1 MSLRKISGADA
12 DDFDDLRCSFCG
24 GKPSEN
30 ADLVEG
36 TDAVIC
42 DECVAGCA
50 DLLRA
55 QEPESQPIS
64 DNVDEASDGSGARV
78 SRVFFRLLREADLGR
93 LLPLD
98 DLLELMADAL
108 RRFSAG
114 QVAQPVRT
122 VLPVGSHGQLFGM
135 MPAYIPGL
143 LTFGTKLVSVV
154 PSNAGTRVPTHLAT
168 LLLFTPETGALVAV
182 VDGQYITAYRT
193 AAVSAVSADLLARE
207 ESGVLAIIG
216 SGVQARSHLEAMD
229 RVFELSETRVWSP
242 TPEHQEQFVDDM
254 KTVTASRLV
263 GSPSAAD
270 AVRGADLVVIAT
282 SASEPVVQN
291 DWVKAG
297 AHVISVGACRPT
309 ERELDPALVRRGR
322 LFVDSRAAALV
333 ESGDIV
339 MGIQDGQLRPSHII
353 GELGEVIAGKVEGR
367 RSPRDVTIFKSLGL
381 AVEDVMA
388 ADLAY
393 RRAVEQGV
401 GSDHE
406 L

>member
-1 MSLRKISGADA
+1 MSASPAARTSCERRSPRASRHLTTSTKPPTGA
-12 DDFDDLRCSFCG
+12 
-24 GKPSEN
+24 
-30 ADLVEG
+30 V
-36 TDAVIC
+36 
-42 DECVAGCA
+42 
-50 DLLRA
+50 
-55 QEPESQPIS
+55 
-64 DNVDEASDGSGARV
+64 ARV
-78 SRVFFRLLREADLGR
+78 ARVFFRLLREADIAR

-98 DLLELMADAL
+98 DIIELMADAL

-143 LTFGTKLVSVV
+143 PTFGAKLVSVV

-168 LLLFTPETGALVAV
+168 VLLFTPETGALVAV
-182 VDGQYITAYRT
+182 VDGQYITEYRT

-291 DWVKAG
+291 DWVKTG

-339 MGIQDGQLRPSHII
+339 MGIQEDHLPPVAHHRGAGRGDRRQGGRPSLPTRRHDFQVARACRR
-353 GELGEVIAGKVEGR
+353 GRHGRGPRVPARCRAGCRV
-367 RSPRDVTIFKSLGL
+367 
-381 AVEDVMA
+381 
-388 ADLAY
+388 
-393 RRAVEQGV
+393 
-401 GSDHE
+401 
-406 L
+406 